1 MSRKSDTCVGK
12 KTGRP
17 LTEYDSLE
25 EAQDGAD
32 HANATYKQDLT
43 SYQCDVCGLW
53 HLSPKDRQTP
63 STKCRFCTG
72 ADGRE
77 KDAYR
82 SQKEAQRR
90 TDILKQEQGVALKVY
105 KCEYSDAWHLTR
117 G

>member
-43 SYQCDVCGLW
+43 S
-53 HLSPKDRQTP
+53 
-63 STKCRFCTG
+63 
-72 ADGRE
+72 
-77 KDAYR
+77 
-82 SQKEAQRR
+82 
-90 TDILKQEQGVALKVY
+90 
-105 KCEYSDAWHLTR
+105 
-117 G
+117 